1 MGSQE
6 NKIGWQKY
14 ESLIEEQLSSTFLSD
29 IFNKI
34 AAEEIEEEAEQ
45 ETTYESAYEDQEEA
59 MVSPSPAKLS
69 LNSKLMED
77 IGMIT
82 NFDCWIGHTNFN
94 ITPEIKNHLDSVKGI
109 EILKIFSRYRFF
121 IGIGKMFDFK
131 SVRTGIEELLLKKEK
146 ERKNGHRSKNRK
158 SNE

>member
-1 MGSQE
+1 MENNE

-29 IFNKI
+29 LFNKI
-34 AAEEIEEEAEQ
+34 IIEEEDE
-45 ETTYESAYEDQEEA
+45 EESYESAYDDQEEA
-59 MVSPSPAKLS
+59 AISPNHAKIA

-77 IGMIT
+77 IGMMT

-94 ITPEIKNHLDSVKGI
+94 ITPEIKKNLDSVKGI
-109 EILKIFSRYRFF
+109 EVLKIFSRYRFF

-131 SVRTGIEELLLKKEK
+131 SVRNGIEELLLKKEL
-146 ERKNGHRSKNRK
+146 KNGHRSKNRK
-158 SNE
+158 GNE